1 MNSEI
6 WTSEKERIRVN
17 LNEKYR
23 ENIVREPYLKILI
36 VIIKKLSSNKLNHK
50 IILSQKKILILKCI
64 YIMIPL
70 FVKTNIVKLLKEKK
84 KGKEKNY

>member
-17 LNEKYR
+17 LNENDR